1 MYIPFFILKFIN
13 LSKKNLIVY
22 LILLIFRSQAENFT
36 DSKHISW
43 GECFKS
49 LIHTDEEQIPLLK
62 LILMYFAIKISLK
75 MDSRDYKYLIIKS

>member
-49 LIHTDEEQIPLLK
+49 LIHTDEEANSFIEIDIDVLCH
-62 LILMYFAIKISLK
+62 
-75 MDSRDYKYLIIKS
+75 